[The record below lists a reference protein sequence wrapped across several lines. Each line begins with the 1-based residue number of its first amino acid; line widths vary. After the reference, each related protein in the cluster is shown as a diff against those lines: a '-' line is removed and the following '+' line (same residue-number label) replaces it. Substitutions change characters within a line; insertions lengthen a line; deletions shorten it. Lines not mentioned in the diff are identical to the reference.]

1 MNWSQATAP
10 MTMHK
15 SVEELKPR
23 IGFTILAATLALNLL
38 AVALPLV
45 VLQIFDRVIPFQA
58 TETLFFLF
66 AGMCVVAALEF
77 TLKWARIVLLSNIG
91 EEYERELTCRFTRAA
106 LDAEPDAFSKTTS
119 ATHLDRFGAISQ
131 LRGFYSGQGRIL
143 AIDLPFA
150 AIFIAMIGFIGGWL
164 ILVPLASVAVL
175 LLFKVAL
182 KRVQSTIFEKRKTLD
197 DRRYSFLVEVLSQI
211 KTLKANTME
220 PQIQRRYELLQNQ
233 TSDISQSVIQFSG
246 FSQSFGALF
255 SQMAVA
261 AMGLF
266 GGYLI
271 ITGHIGIAELA
282 ACMLLNGRTVQ
293 PMLKALNLWVQ
304 TENLSA
310 SRAKL
315 DDAFH
320 VPTRPI
326 AKKMPEEIEGRITFD
341 NLGMKHPARDAFLF
355 RNLNLEVAP
364 TENLAVFG
372 QGGAGKSTF
381 MKLIL
386 GEVEPSE
393 GQILIDGIPAR
404 EMVEMR
410 GVGRI
415 GYADQRPVVF
425 AGTVLENISAF
436 GDGETIARALEL
448 SERLGLEKVL
458 HRLPMGYNTLM
469 QDSAA
474 LANNHAA
481 LLGISLVRTMA
492 LRPKVLLLNN
502 VTTTMDSGAR
512 RAFMSLIREIQGST
526 TLIISSTDQ
535 TLLEVAQR
543 HLDLSAGA
551 SAGIEEWIDD
561 AHADTAAQSGNVHL
575 STEKKTA

>member
-1 MNWSQATAP
+1 
-10 MTMHK
+10 MTLHD
-15 SVEELKPR
+15 SVDDLKPR

-66 AGMCVVAALEF
+66 MGMCVVAALEF
-77 TLKWARIVLLSNIG
+77 SLKWARIVLLSNVG
-91 EEYERELTCRFTRAA
+91 EAYERDLSHRFMRAT
-106 LDAEPDAFSKTTS
+106 LDAEPDAFAKTTS
-119 ATHLDRFGAISQ
+119 AAHLDHFGAISQ

-150 AIFIAMIGFIGGWL
+150 AIFITMIGFIGGWL
-164 ILVPLASVAVL
+164 VLVPLASVTVL

-220 PQIQRRYELLQNQ
+220 PQIQRRYELLQDQ
-233 TSDISQSVIQFSG
+233 TSNISQRVIQFAG

-266 GGYLI
+266 GGFLI

-293 PMLKALNLWVQ
+293 PMLRALNLWVQ
-304 TENLSA
+304 TENLA
-310 SRAKL
+310 TSRAKL
-315 DDAFH
+315 DDTFRIPA
-320 VPTRPI
+320 RPVF
-326 AKKMPEEIEGRITFD
+326 AQKPLEITGRITFD

-355 RNLNLEVAP
+355 RNLNMDVAP

-372 QGGAGKSTF
+372 QGGAGKSTL

-393 GQILIDGIPAR
+393 GRILIDGVPAR
-404 EMVEMR
+404 DLVEMR
-410 GVGRI
+410 GVGCI

-436 GDGETIARALEL
+436 GDGETIDRALEL

-474 LANNHAA
+474 LANNQTA

-492 LRPKVLLLNN
+492 LRPKILLLNN
-502 VTTTMDSGAR
+502 VTATMETGAR
-512 RAFMSLIREIQGST
+512 QGFLSLIREVQAST
-526 TLIISSTDQ
+526 TLIISSSDQ
-535 TLLEVAQR
+535 KLLQVAER
-543 HLDLSAGA
+543 HLDLSAGT
-551 SAGIEEWIDD
+551 SIGIDEWIED
-561 AHADTAAQSGNVHL
+561 AHADAADQARSAHFPGERR
-575 STEKKTA
+575 SA